1 MAHGILMI
9 TVLMVD
15 GDSSLLDDA
24 RRYLGRDPDIRLVTA
39 FSGEE
44 ALRLFPGGKPDVM
57 VSGFCLPGMNGIEL
71 FRTVRER
78 GSEIPFIIVTG
89 GGQEGI
95 VIDALNAGVDFY
107 LRKGGEPGALF
118 AELRNSIRQ
127 LVNGCHTGRS
137 LPQSGNL
144 LRTIIEHLPDAT
156 FAIDTDG
163 RVVAWNRAMETMTGI
178 LSEEMIGKGDFEY
191 ALPFYGTRRPVLIDM
206 VTRPEEGIALYDEI
220 RHNGNGIEAETIISR
235 PGGKERILWVKA
247 ARLVDD
253 NGNPG
258 GAIESIR
265 DISEN
270 RLQTI
275 LREGEAKYRQLV
287 DHARIAIVVAQ
298 EGKIRFMNPFG
309 LEIFGLTP
317 ESVAGMQMEQLI
329 HPDDRSM
336 VLERHEQRLAGKTLP
351 STYTFRI
358 IDRTGS
364 VRSIEINVIMF
375 SWEGKPA
382 TLNLLFDITE
392 RREAEALLR
401 EREAVLR
408 SIFAVSPVGIAMIAR
423 GTILEVNDTFCE
435 MTGYAPGELTQQ
447 KTRILYDDDAEYA
460 AVVKAIAD
468 GISTGGTGSVETHW
482 RRKDGS
488 IVDILLQSTL
498 IDPASPDSAQS
509 SVAMDITEQNKA
521 AAALRASEQRFKDLA
536 EMLPQT
542 IFEAD
547 TSGNL
552 TYVNRQTFPSFGFTA
567 EDYRRG
573 INILEA
579 LIPEDRDRARVNI
592 GRILKEGRHRGSQ
605 YTAQRR
611 NGTTFPVM
619 ISSAP
624 IIKDGKTIG
633 LRGFVIDISEIKK
646 AEMALK
652 RANERLNLMNSVTRH
667 DILNQITVL
676 QGFLALGKEKTVTA
690 DMRSLISKLEMAT
703 ETIRRQIDFTREYQ
717 DIGAQSPRWFSVEEL
732 VRTAGS
738 MLPMG
743 SVALTIDVEGIAVFA
758 DPLVEKV
765 FYNLLENALRY
776 GETLTTITVSA
787 SPDQNG
793 LIIMVADDGI
803 GIPASEKE
811 RVFSRGYGKNTGYG
825 LFLARE
831 ILSITGLTIRETGTP
846 QSGACFSIRVPAGE
860 FRRKTP

>member
-1 MAHGILMI
+1 MADRTLMI

-15 GDSSLLDDA
+15 DDMSLLDDA
-24 RRYLGRDPDIRLVTA
+24 HRYLGRDPEIRLETA
-39 FSGEE
+39 LSGEE
-44 ALRLFPGGKPDVM
+44 ALRLFQGGKPDVI
-57 VSGFCLPGMNGIEL
+57 VSGFDLPGMNGIEL

-78 GSEIPFIIVTG
+78 NSEIPFIIVTEG
-89 GGQEGI
+89 GHEDV

-107 LRKGGEPGALF
+107 LRKGGEPTALF
-118 AELRNSIRQ
+118 AELSKFIRQ
-127 LVNGCHTGRS
+127 IMNCCLTERS
-137 LPQSGNL
+137 LRQSENL
-144 LRTIIEHLPDAT
+144 LRTIIDHLPDAT
-156 FAIDTDG
+156 FAIDTNG
-163 RVVAWNRAMETMTGI
+163 RVVAWNHAIETMTGVP
-178 LSEEMIGKGDFEY
+178 SGEMIGKGDYEY
-191 ALPFYGTRRPVLIDM
+191 AIPFYGTRRPVLIDM
-206 VTRPEEGIALYDEI
+206 VTKPEEGIALYNEI
-220 RHNGNGIEAETIISR
+220 KHNGHFIEAETMISR

-247 ARLVDD
+247 TLLVDD
-253 NGNPG
+253 NGNPE

-309 LEIFGLTP
+309 LEVFGLTP
-317 ESVAGMQMEQLI
+317 ESVAGMPMEQLI

-336 VLERHEQRLAGKTLP
+336 VLTRHEQRLAGKTVP
-351 STYTFRI
+351 SSYTFRI
-358 IDRTGS
+358 IDRNGS

-392 RREAEALLR
+392 RRNAEALLR

-408 SIFAVSPVGIAMIAR
+408 SIFTASPVGIAMIAES
-423 GTILEVNDTFCE
+423 TILEVNDTFCV
-435 MTGYAPGELTQQ
+435 MTGYAPGELINQR
-447 KTRILYDDDAEYA
+447 TRVLYDDDTEYT
-460 AVVKAIAD
+460 AVVNTIAD
-468 GISTGGTGSVETHW
+468 GIRTTGTGSVETHW

-498 IDPASPDSAQS
+498 IDPASPESAQS

-521 AAALRASEQRFKDLA
+521 AAELGASEQRFKDMA

-552 TYVNRQTFPSFGFTA
+552 TYVNRQTFPSFGFTP

-573 INILEA
+573 INILDA
-579 LIPEDRDRARVNI
+579 LIPEDRDRARENI
-592 GRILKEGRHRGSQ
+592 GRIMEEGRHPGSQ
-605 YTAQRR
+605 YTAQRKD
-611 NGTTFPVM
+611 GTTFPVM

-624 IIKDGKTIG
+624 IMKDGKTTG

-652 RANERLNLMNSVTRH
+652 RANERLNLMNSITRH

-676 QGFLALGKEKTVTA
+676 QGFLALGKEKTFAA
-690 DMRSLISKLEMAT
+690 DMLSLISKLEMAT
-703 ETIRRQIDFTREYQ
+703 ETIRRQIGFTRDYQ
-717 DIGAQSPRWFSVEEL
+717 DIGAQSPGWFSVEAL
-732 VRTAGS
+732 IRTAAS
-738 MLPMG
+738 MLPMAG
-743 SVALTIDVEGIAVFA
+743 VALTIDVEGIAIFA

-776 GETLTTITVSA
+776 GETLTTISISA
-787 SPDQNG
+787 RPDQDD
-793 LIIMVADDGI
+793 LIIMIGDDGI
-803 GIPASEKE
+803 GIPVSEKK
-811 RVFSRGYGKNTGYG
+811 RVFNRGYGKNTGYG

-831 ILSITGLTIRETGTP
+831 ILSITGMTIQETGAP
-846 QSGACFSIRVPAGE
+846 ESGACFSIRVPAGE
-860 FRRKTP
+860 FRHEIP